1 MCNVN
6 TAQYVIYRYNQL
18 SEERQRHKKMTMLQ
32 AAFARESKLIFATLS
47 GFVQK

>member
-18 SEERQRHKKMTMLQ
+18 SEERQRHKKMTKLW
-32 AAFARESKLIFATLS
+32 AAIARESKMIFVTVS

>member
-18 SEERQRHKKMTMLQ
+18 SEERQRHKKMLW
-32 AAFARESKLIFATLS
+32 AAFARGSKLIFVTLS
-47 GFVQK
+47 GFVKK